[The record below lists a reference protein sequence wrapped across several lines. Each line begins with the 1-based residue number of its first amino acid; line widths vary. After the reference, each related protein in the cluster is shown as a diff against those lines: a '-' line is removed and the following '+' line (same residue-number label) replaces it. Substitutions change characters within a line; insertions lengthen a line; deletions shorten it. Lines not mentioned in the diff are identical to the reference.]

1 MSGDFLLAID
11 QGTTSTR
18 AVLFDAA
25 GRMHAVAQRELPQ
38 IFPQPGWVEHD
49 AEHIF
54 ADTVAVVREVL
65 ARAGVG
71 APHVASLGITNQ
83 RETSVVWERATGR
96 PLGNAIVWQDRRTAA
111 HCATLKAQG
120 HEPMVRARTGL
131 LLDPYFSGT
140 KLAWMLDHR
149 GLRARAE
156 NGELCF
162 GTIDSFLLWRLTGGV
177 VHATDATNASRTL
190 LLDIRTSAWDEELCR
205 LLTVPRVLLPDVR
218 DCAGTFGVTA
228 AGLFDGEISIGGMA
242 GDQQAA
248 LVGQACFKPG
258 MVKSTYGTGCFAL
271 MNTGE
276 TCPVSEHG
284 LLSTIAYRIGGAT
297 MFALEGSIFIAG
309 AVVQWLRDK
318 LRVIASAADTEA
330 IVAQT
335 KDTGGVYL
343 VPAFAGL
350 GAPYWQPEARAA
362 LVGLTRDS
370 GIGEIVRAALEAQGY
385 QTRDLLTAM
394 AADAGAPLTLMRID
408 GGMVKNDWVC
418 QFLADMTGVTVE
430 RPQVTE
436 TTALG
441 AALLAGLGAG
451 IFPTLEDAAAA
462 WRRDRAFAPQLAE
475 GERERLYR
483 GWKTAVSQ
491 TLAGT

>member
-1 MSGDFLLAID
+1 MGNDLLLAID

-18 AVLFDAA
+18 AVLFDAE
-25 GRMHAVAQRELPQ
+25 GRLRTAAQRELPQ

-65 ARAGVG
+65 ARAGV
-71 APHVASLGITNQ
+71 APKKIAALGITNQ
-83 RETSVVWERATGR
+83 RETGVVWERATGR
-96 PLGNAIVWQDRRTAA
+96 PVGNAIVWQDRRTAS
-111 HCATLKAQG
+111 HCAALKSAG
-120 HEPMVRARTGL
+120 HETMVRAHTGL
-131 LLDPYFSGT
+131 RLDPYFSAT
-140 KLAWMLDHR
+140 KLAWMLDHYDVR
-149 GLRARAE
+149 RQAE

-162 GTIDSFLLWRLTGGV
+162 GTIDSFLLWRLTGGA

-190 LLDIRTSAWDEELCR
+190 LLDIHRTGWDDDLCR
-205 LLTVPRVLLPDVR
+205 LFTVPRALLPEVR
-218 DCAGTFGVTA
+218 DCAGVFGTTLP
-228 AGLFDGEISIGGMA
+228 GLFDGEITIGGMA

-271 MNTGE
+271 MNTGDR
-276 TCPVSEHG
+276 CPVSEHG
-284 LLSTIAYRIGGAT
+284 LLSTIAYRVGGRNAY
-297 MFALEGSIFIAG
+297 ALEGSIFIAG
-309 AVVQWLRDK
+309 AAVQWLRDK
-318 LRVIASAADTEA
+318 LRVIGHAAETEA

-343 VPAFAGL
+343 VPAFVGL

-362 LVGLTRDS
+362 IVGLTRDS
-370 GIGEIVRAALEAQGY
+370 GVGEIVRAALEAQGY
-385 QTRDLLTAM
+385 QTRDLVGAM
-394 AADAGAPLTLMRID
+394 AADAGAPLSLMRID

-441 AALLAGLGAG
+441 AALLAGLGVG
-451 IFPTLEDAAAA
+451 LFPTLEVAASA
-462 WRRDRAFAPQLAE
+462 WRPDRVFTPQLPQA
-475 GERERLYR
+475 ERERLYG
-483 GWKTAVSQ
+483 GWKRAIAQV
-491 TLAGT
+491 LVGA